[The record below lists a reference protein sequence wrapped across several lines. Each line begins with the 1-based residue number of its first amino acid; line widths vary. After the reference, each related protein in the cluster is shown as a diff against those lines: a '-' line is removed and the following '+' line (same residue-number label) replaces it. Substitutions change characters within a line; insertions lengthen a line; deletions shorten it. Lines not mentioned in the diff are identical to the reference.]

1 MYVDHTYLLAALCL
15 VVNNLAECLAYR
27 THCDYDILS
36 IGSTVV
42 VKRTVLAADNCR
54 YLIHIIRNDIGHC
67 IVERV
72 AALAMSEE
80 HVRVLSHTAHYRTL
94 RREGTIAEFLKSLLV
109 NQRHQHFLI
118 HNLYLLILVRS
129 TETIEEINKR
139 YARSKRSQMSNTRE
153 VHHFLN
159 GTFSEHSETS
169 LTARHHVLVVT
180 ENTERMR
187 SERTSRNV
195 EYARKELAC
204 DFIHVGDHQEK
215 SLRCSKSG
223 CEGTSLE

>member
-36 IGSTVV
+36 IGSTIV
-42 VKRTVLAADNCR
+42 VKRTVLAADNSR
-54 YLIHIIRNDIGHC
+54 NFIHVICNDIRHS
-67 IVERV
+67 IIERV

-118 HNLYLLILVRS
+118 YNLYLLILVRS
-129 TETIEEINKR
+129 TETIEEVDKWNARCKR
-139 YARSKRSQMSNTRE
+139 CQMSYARE
-153 VHHFLN
+153 VHYFLN
-159 GTFSEHSETS
+159 GTFSEHSKTG
-169 LTARHHVLVVT
+169 LTARHNVLVVA
-180 ENTERMR
+180 EDTERMR
-187 SERTSRNV
+187 SKRTSRNV
-195 EYARKELAC
+195 EHARKELAC
-204 DFIHVGDHQEK
+204 DFIHVGDHQKK